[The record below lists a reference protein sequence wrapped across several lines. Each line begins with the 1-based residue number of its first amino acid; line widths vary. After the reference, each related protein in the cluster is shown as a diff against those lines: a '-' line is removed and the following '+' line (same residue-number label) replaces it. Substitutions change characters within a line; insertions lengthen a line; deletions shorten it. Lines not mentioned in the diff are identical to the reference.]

1 MPPSPKFYGFRSLK
15 PLLVMDEFEAHI
27 LKSYFDYDAF
37 IYCAKGKCI
46 TLNTSIVV
54 VKKSGRLNGIQISGI
69 SIISNEIQFEAPPL
83 VSIEK
88 FGISN
93 SFPNNIDTLKI
104 EFLLRPAFKT
114 NEMHIKD
121 MKSDTIRISFL
132 LDENPID
139 FEFVPVF

>member
-1 MPPSPKFYGFRSLK
+1 MKKIFIIFLIIGGCLVPPSPKFYGFRSIK
-15 PLLVMDEFEAHI
+15 PLLVMDE
-27 LKSYFDYDAF
+27 
-37 IYCAKGKCI
+37 
-46 TLNTSIVV
+46 
-54 VKKSGRLNGIQISGI
+54 
-69 SIISNEIQFEAPPL
+69 FEAPPL